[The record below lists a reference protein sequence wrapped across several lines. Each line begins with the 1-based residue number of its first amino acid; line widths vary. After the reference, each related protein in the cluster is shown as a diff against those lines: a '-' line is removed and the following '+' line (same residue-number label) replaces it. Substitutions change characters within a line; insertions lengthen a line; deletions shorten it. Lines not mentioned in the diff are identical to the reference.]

1 VIKKKLSY
9 GASLSLAIL
18 SAWGLGAAQP
28 AGPSTEIG
36 FFDSNGVKI
45 RYAAAGEGEPVVLV
59 HGWMADATMWGR
71 DPAGNPK
78 LDPTPGFRLIAL
90 DCRGHG
96 QSDKPHDR
104 VLYGTEL
111 AMDVIRLMDHLKIPK
126 AQLVGYSM
134 GAFIVGKIAATH
146 PDRVISAVYAG
157 QVPLVIGAPPS
168 GSRETA
174 VFAKAAEE
182 GKGMGSYILEVLPPG
197 RSKPTPEQADALA
210 KFMLG
215 GKDVNALAAAG
226 LSFDDL
232 QVAEKDLAAC
242 PAPALFL
249 YGSLESDH
257 LKGRV
262 EALRKALPRADVVVI
277 EGGDHV
283 TTLGRPAFRTAVLEF
298 LQKNRSRSSAAR
310 I

>member
-1 VIKKKLSY
+1 L
-9 GASLSLAIL
+9 
-18 SAWGLGAAQP
+18 
-28 AGPSTEIG
+28 TEIG

-45 RYAAAGEGEPVVLV
+45 RYAVAGEGEPVVLV
-59 HGWMADATMWGR
+59 HGWLAEASMWGR
-71 DPAGNPK
+71 DAAGNPK
-78 LDPTPGFRLIAL
+78 LNPPPGFRLIAL

-104 VLYGTEL
+104 ALYGTEM
-111 AMDVIRLMDHLKIPK
+111 AMDVLRLMDHLKIPK
-126 AQLVGYSM
+126 AQFVGYSM

-146 PDRVISAVYAG
+146 PDRVISAVYGG

-182 GKGMGSYILEVLPPG
+182 GKGMGSFILEGFSPG
-197 RSKPTPEQADALA
+197 RPKPTLEQANALA
-210 KFMLG
+210 EFMLK
-215 GKDVNALAAAG
+215 GKDVKALAAAG

-242 PAPALFL
+242 PAPALFIH
-249 YGSLESDH
+249 GSLESEH

-262 EALRKALPRADVVVI
+262 EALRKALSRADVVVI
-277 EGGDHV
+277 EGSDHV
-283 TTLGRPAFRTAVLEF
+283 TAVARSAFGAAIQEF
-298 LQKNRSRSSAAR
+298 LRKNKSISSPQWPLKIR
-310 I
+310 DSFFCCVG